1 MVMVEKGLFRSLT
14 RRFSSLTSWLVSSS
28 DGSFAFLIGLLAL
41 TLVYRIV
48 LTTLLFVNPVR
59 PFDFNPGSYPPWFML
74 AYLPFDLVIIV
85 VCFLSSWFLSR
96 TRHFSGEG
104 RGVLFLNML
113 GFLLLNV
120 ALFVLAVV
128 HGTHRRLLFDVQT
141 GFDASVLSEA
151 FSGVA
156 FGEVGKLIGVKE
168 YLLLVMPIGI
178 FWMIR
183 FSPRTVKVWL
193 ARIVVTA
200 VVLSPLVFILP
211 TIPAN
216 GKVPREIRLNPAVYL
231 VSDLAMNGHVPWTT
245 AHPATGVSRQQA
257 SPFRPSGPASLDLDQ
272 PVKMFPANKKG
283 PWNVI
288 LFVMESVGTRYMF
301 DQRYGNPVPMPF
313 LRDLAQR
320 SWYLR
325 RHYTTS
331 NVSTKAVFSILSGLY
346 DFFRRENF
354 GTREDTEVPS
364 IYNFIKDSHEC
375 FLVTPASL
383 AWYFPAAF
391 VKNSGLRELHHYGN
405 LNFSIKEEVHSSLGR
420 YIGRDEV
427 QTTDFFV
434 QRLKKAGEPFLGIY
448 ISFAAHFPYFDYG
461 PEYRIMEND
470 GQLVS
475 RYYNNLHLL
484 DRMIKRVYDALRE
497 QGRLERTILVIVGD
511 HGQAFG
517 QHHPDNFMHYRYSYG
532 ENLEAPAILHQPALF
547 RPKVVEFPTSHVDI
561 LPTLLDAM
569 GVPYNPALLDGES
582 LFQNRLRRKYIFF
595 YGHEGSISS
604 LGTDEIKVQYS
615 LKKKRGWAYDLRG
628 DPDEKSPLE
637 SSSYPAQLETLHQF
651 AGYHD
656 EDLLRYNAQLRE
668 ENEIPRTQTPVV
680 LQVK

>member
-1 MVMVEKGLFRSLT
+1 
-14 RRFSSLTSWLVSSS
+14 
-28 DGSFAFLIGLLAL
+28 
-41 TLVYRIV
+41 
-48 LTTLLFVNPVR
+48 
-59 PFDFNPGSYPPWFML
+59 
-74 AYLPFDLVIIV
+74 
-85 VCFLSSWFLSR
+85 
-96 TRHFSGEG
+96 
-104 RGVLFLNML
+104 ML
-113 GFLLLNV
+113 GFFLLNV
-120 ALFVLAVV
+120 ALIILAVV
-128 HGTHRRLLFDVQT
+128 HGAHRRLLFDVQT

-151 FSGVA
+151 FSGVS

-168 YLLLVMPIGI
+168 YLLLFMPIGI
-178 FWMIR
+178 FWIIR
-183 FSPRTVKVWL
+183 FSSRTVKVWL
-193 ARIVVTA
+193 ARVVVTA
-200 VVLSPLVFILP
+200 VVLLPLVFIFP
-211 TIPAN
+211 PIPAD
-216 GKVPREIRLNPAVYL
+216 GRVPREIRLNPAFFL
-231 VSDLAMNGHVPWTT
+231 VSDLAETSRVQWTA
-245 AHPATGVSRQQA
+245 AHPATDVSRQQA
-257 SPFRPSGPASLDLDQ
+257 SSFQPSGPSSVNPDQ
-272 PVKMFPANKKG
+272 PLRVLPANKKG
-283 PWNVI
+283 PWNVV

-301 DQRYGNPVPMPF
+301 DQSHGNPVPMPF
-313 LRDLAQR
+313 LRELVQK
-320 SWYLR
+320 SWHLR

-346 DFFRRENF
+346 DLFRREDF

-364 IYNFIKDSHEC
+364 IYNFFTDSHEC

-391 VKNSGLRELHHYGN
+391 IKNSGLPELHHYGN

-434 QRLKKAGEPFLGIY
+434 QRLEKAEEPFLGIY

-470 GQLVS
+470 GRLVS
-475 RYYNNLHLL
+475 RYYNNLYLL
-484 DRMIKRVYDALRE
+484 DRMIKRVYDALKE
-497 QGRLERTILVIVGD
+497 QGRLERTIFVVVGD

-547 RPKVVEFPTSHVDI
+547 RPKEVEFPTSHVDI

-569 GVPYNPALLDGES
+569 RVPYNPALLDGES

-615 LKKKRGWAYDLRG
+615 LKKKRSWAYDLRR
-628 DPDEKSPLE
+628 DPGEESRLE
-637 SSSYPAQLETLHQF
+637 GSSYPAQLEALRQF
-651 AGYHD
+651 VGYHD
-656 EDLLRYNAQLRE
+656 AGLLHYNAQLRE
-668 ENEIPRTQTPVV
+668 KNETPRTQHSVV
-680 LQVK
+680 LQVR